1 MTALQKTFAT
11 FIFLTYI
18 GLTVVLVGFAF
29 LWVNPKTEDDYKTF
43 GVLAGLALTADA
55 AITGILG
62 SFLTLSAQ
70 SKAAEKLAE
79 KNEAILKRVEDHKK
93 EILEGLEKVKGDIS
107 KQNEFLSKTL
117 DAKSAAY
124 NKLFVATTTC
134 YRELQ
139 NLTKGE
145 FDKTKVDAAETLLR
159 EAEAL
164 TANLDNEDRE
174 IVMRIVQSTF
184 NMGDEAELLQTTG
197 DQLKKDR
204 EAIWNKNA
212 SDLGKDIEKLRDR
225 SPFYNQKIK

>member
-1 MTALQKTFAT
+1 MTALQKSFAVT
-11 FIFLTYI
+11 IFLVYV
-18 GLTVVLVGFAF
+18 GLAIVLVGFAY
-29 LWVNPKTEDDYKTF
+29 WWINPQTDEQYKTF
-43 GVLAGLALTADA
+43 GALAGLALTADA
-55 AITGILG
+55 ALIGILG

-79 KNEAILKRVEDHKK
+79 KNEDILKRVEDHKK
-93 EILEGLEKVKGDIS
+93 EIVKEIEKVKDDITRRT
-107 KQNEFLSKTL
+107 EFWSKTL
-117 DAKSAAY
+117 EAKSAAY

-139 NLTKGE
+139 NLAKGE
-145 FDKTKVDAAETLLR
+145 FDKVKVDVAETLLR

-164 TANLDNEDRE
+164 SANLEDEDRN
-174 IVMRIVQSTF
+174 IVEAIVQSTM
-184 NMGDEAELLQTTG
+184 NIRDQADLLLTTG

-212 SDLGKDIEKLRDR
+212 SGLGKEIEKLRAR

>member
-1 MTALQKTFAT
+1 VTALQRTFA
-11 FIFLTYI
+11 LTI
-18 GLTVVLVGFAF
+18 VVFYVVFAILLVGFAYW
-29 LWVNPKTEDDYKTF
+29 WVNPQTDEQYKTF
-43 GVLAGLALTADA
+43 GALAALGLTADA

-79 KNEAILKRVEDHKK
+79 KNEAILNRVEDHKK
-93 EILEGLEKVKGDIS
+93 EIVKEIEKVKGDIS
-107 KQNEFLSKTL
+107 RQNEFLAKTL

-139 NLTKGE
+139 NLAKGE
-145 FDKTKVDAAETLLR
+145 FDKTKVDAAEMQLR

-164 TANLDNEDRE
+164 AANLDDEDRA
-174 IVMRIVQSTF
+174 IVGRIVQSIF
-184 NMGDEAELLQTTG
+184 NIVDEAELLQTTG

-212 SDLGKDIEKLRDR
+212 PSVGKDIDKLRDR